1 MEIKKELIKR
11 SIAGDTVLVPVGRT
25 VYDAN
30 GLFIL
35 NELGDFLWE
44 RLPDAE
50 NEEQLL
56 CAVLDEYEVDP
67 DTARRDIAAFTAK
80 LRELEIL

>member
-44 RLPDAE
+44 RLP
-50 NEEQLL
+50 
-56 CAVLDEYEVDP
+56 AVKAQTP
-67 DTARRDIAAFTAK
+67 A
-80 LRELEIL
+80 LRLTFLRKS